1 MTSLLL
7 AASDP
12 LSHVVQHTP
21 PWAQIGHGFW
31 SFPLISNHILM
42 QIVTA
47 LLLVWLIP
55 KAVQSRRGRDGI
67 GRLIPAGLG
76 NAIEAVC
83 LGLKKNIFEPNL
95 GKYTDIFTPYL
106 WSLFFF
112 ILVSNALGM
121 IPLSDWFYWAAP
133 TGQHTLIGGT
143 STGNVF
149 VTATLA
155 IATLILMVGAGLR
168 YHGMNYLKHFFMGP
182 PYIAWFIAILE
193 IFGLLFNTLALCVRL
208 FANMLA
214 GHIIIAV
221 LLGFIPAVVGTLP
234 LWGVAGVSI
243 GVVLGAVAF
252 NLLEIIIV
260 VPLHAFI
267 FTTLTAVFIGLA
279 VNIHHDEHHD
289 EEHAHHGAPAA
300 AH

>member
-1 MTSLLL
+1 MTRVTL
-7 AASDP
+7 AAGSDP

-21 PWAQIGHGFW
+21 GWAEIGSGFW
-31 SFPLISNHILM
+31 SFPIISNHVVM
-42 QIVTA
+42 QIITA
-47 LLLVWLIP
+47 LLLIWLIP
-55 KAVQSRRGRDGI
+55 RAVHTRRGRDGI
-67 GRLIPAGLG
+67 ARLIPAGVG
-76 NAIEAVC
+76 NAIEAIC
-83 LGLKKNIFEPNL
+83 LGLRKNIFEPNL

-121 IPLSDWFYWAAP
+121 IPLSDWFYWFP
-133 TGQHTLIGGT
+133 GHLIGGT

-155 IATLILMVGAGLR
+155 LATLILMVGAGLR
-168 YHGMNYLKHFFMGP
+168 YHGMTYVKHFFMGP

-193 IFGLLFNTLALCVRL
+193 IFGLLFKTLALCVRL

-221 LLGFIPAVVGTLP
+221 LLGFIPAVMGTLP

-243 GVVLGAVAF
+243 GVILGAVAF

-289 EEHAHHGAPAA
+289 EEHAPHGDPAA